1 MSKSSSDERHTQN
14 EELTQV
20 RLRWQRCANTH
31 RGQTHVGESS
41 HVMWN
46 AKTVELI
53 KIWIRRDI
61 TQPRNECSPFL
72 RIWFLPGGR
81 EGGRWEAGRVEIRR
95 GAKISWS
102 ILLEQL
108 LQRRTC
114 QKNELRYFRW
124 NPGTISSQQLAC
136 GRRMW
141 ITICR
146 VATAFLTL
154 AASWERHSFLREH
167 HILGDI
173 HLLLEIARLWTFIA
187 LLGFSPF
194 MCSSITT
201 IERTSFHC
209 VSFTSFPSVAAG
221 LHLGLHHFLIS
232 GFLRHSWGQGGRLLA
247 WQQHNLPGLWL
258 IANNEIWPHHGHG

>member
-1 MSKSSSDERHTQN
+1 MWEKVHTWCEMQKLWNWLKSEFGVTSPNREMNVRPSSEFDFCRE
-14 EELTQV
+14 
-20 RLRWQRCANTH
+20 
-31 RGQTHVGESS
+31 VGR
-41 HVMWN
+41 V
-46 AKTVELI
+46 
-53 KIWIRRDI
+53 
-61 TQPRNECSPFL
+61 
-72 RIWFLPGGR
+72 GG
-81 EGGRWEAGRVEIRR
+81 GRVEIKRR
-95 GAKISWS
+95 AKISWS

-221 LHLGLHHFLIS
+221 LRLGLHHFLIS